1 MKGRGNN
8 SDLPLRIFHHTQLG
22 DLRVL
27 RDLLRNANE
36 TDHNEISVI
45 VNLID
50 PLTTDSPLMMACRKG
65 KKYSDDRIYFLLT

>member
-65 KKYSDDRIYFLLT
+65 K